1 MQVRCTNPR
10 AGLTKIGEARSIT
23 QVTFGLSLTNLSM
36 NIALLGPTGAGKGT
50 QCTALCGAYDL
61 QHLSTG
67 DLFREH
73 VTRQTALG
81 LLARKYM
88 DAGELVP
95 DEVVEAMIE
104 EQIRKTEPGRGL
116 LFDGFPRTEGQA
128 RFLDELLSSLNRQM
142 DAVILLDIPE
152 EEIVRRLTGRLVC
165 QQCHQPYN
173 QSLRPPN
180 RPGRCD
186 LCDGELAPVPQDH
199 PELVHSR
206 LQAFRRSCAHVLD
219 HYRRSHRLHI
229 IDARPTVDRIQTAID
244 ESLKRPRAEH
254 LPLAPTPTLLLET
267 HEPRLL
273 PPAHTLAGQLNL
285 VLLGGPGSG
294 KGTQAESISREFHL
308 PHIATGDLF
317 RENLKNDTDLGRL
330 AKGYMNR
337 GELVPDEIT
346 EAMVRERLARPD
358 TAPGFVL
365 DGFPR
370 TLPQALA
377 LSDILRRFHR
387 RISGVLYIAVSD
399 EAIVQRLSGRWICR
413 QCQAPYHLQFKPPA
427 HPGICDLCNGP
438 LIQRDDDN
446 PVTVRARLKTF
457 HCQTEP
463 LIEHYSKAGL
473 LHEIRGENS
482 VREVTAQAADLIRQL
497 AVQT

>member
-1 MQVRCTNPR
+1 
-10 AGLTKIGEARSIT
+10 
-23 QVTFGLSLTNLSM
+23 M

-50 QCTALCGAYDL
+50 QSTALAGALDL
-61 QHLSTG
+61 QHFSTG

-104 EQIRKTEPGRGL
+104 EQIRKSEPGRDL

-128 RFLDELLSSLNRQM
+128 HFLDELFASLNRRL
-142 DAVILLDIPE
+142 DAAILLDLPE
-152 EEIVRRLTGRLVC
+152 EFIIQRLTGRLVC

-173 QSLRPPN
+173 PSLRPPA
-180 RPGRCD
+180 RAGRCD
-186 LCDGELAPVPQDH
+186 LCDGELAPIAQDH
-199 PELVHSR
+199 PEMVHSR
-206 LQAFRRSCAHVLD
+206 LQAFRRSCAPVLD
-219 HYRRSHRLHI
+219 YYRRSGRLHV
-229 IDARPTVDRIQTAID
+229 IDARGTVDEVQFAID
-244 ESLKRPRAEH
+244 ESLKRPQPSELIPH
-254 LPLAPTPTLLLET
+254 APVELLLET
-267 HEPRLL
+267 QEPALL
-273 PPAHTLAGQLNL
+273 PPARAVTGQLNL

-294 KGTQAESISREFHL
+294 KGTQAESLSREFKL

-337 GELVPDEIT
+337 GELVPDEVT

-370 TLPQALA
+370 TLPQAMALA
-377 LSDILRRFHR
+377 DILHRFRRHLT
-387 RISGVLYIAVSD
+387 GVIYIAVSD

-413 QCQAPYHLQFKPPA
+413 NCQAPYHLQFKPPA
-427 HPGICDLCNGP
+427 KAGVCDLCGGP

-446 PVTVRARLKTF
+446 ATTVRSRLKTF
-457 HCQTEP
+457 HAQTEP
-463 LIEHYSKAGL
+463 LIEHYTKAGL
-473 LHEIRGENS
+473 LHKVQGENA
-482 VREVTAQAADLIRQL
+482 VKEVTTQAVSIIRQL
-497 AVQT
+497 TQPAIAL